1 MGLLACVLVR
11 DWIGFVE
18 SAYALELG
26 LGDWLGGIAA
36 RAAPLLDEGF
46 GITALAFRLGPERIE
61 IEEVGTCGGPEDL
74 REIALA
80 TNRAAPNPALDLVY
94 RSSVPVATLSE
105 IFANR
110 PETLSIVREAS
121 AGAFRDSLGMVAHAG
136 SGRGIAITAPL
147 AEVRGMSA
155 GERSSWT
162 RAALHVAAA
171 YRLRLALESTALEA
185 PSVEAVLNPNGS
197 IADARASARSRSSRE
212 ALREAVRRTERA
224 RGAERREPDAALA
237 LWTGLVR
244 GRWSLVDHFDA
255 DGRRFVVAHRNPPG
269 SGDPRGLTPRER
281 DAAEQL
287 GLGYTPKE
295 IAYALGLSRSTI
307 DNALSRARRKLSLSG
322 IAELASLF
330 APGGL
335 RARLREIEVAG
346 EPMLVGVLPPVAA
359 EHLAGLSEVEREIAL
374 ALVQGAT
381 NREIAARRS
390 SAERTVANQVQ
401 TLYRKLGVSSR
412 AGLAALLAR

>member
-1 MGLLACVLVR
+1 MK

-18 SAYALELG
+18 SAYALEPG

-46 GITALAFRLGPERIE
+46 GLTALAFRLGPERVE
-61 IEEVGTCGGPEDL
+61 IEEAGTHGGPENL

-80 TNRAAPNPALDLVY
+80 ANRTAANPALDLVY
-94 RSSVPVATLSE
+94 RASAPVATLSE
-105 IFANR
+105 IFATR
-110 PETLSIVREAS
+110 PETLAIVREAS
-121 AGAFRDSLGMVAHAG
+121 AGAFRDTLGMVAHAG

-147 AEVRGMSA
+147 AEVRGMSL
-155 GERSSWT
+155 GERSRWT
-162 RAALHVAAA
+162 RAALHIAAA
-171 YRLRLALESTALEA
+171 YRLRLALESTSLDA
-185 PSVEAVLNPNGS
+185 PSVEAVLDPNGR
-197 IADARASARSRSSRE
+197 IADARASARSRSARE
-212 ALREAVRRTERA
+212 TLREAVRRTERA
-224 RGAERREPDAALA
+224 RGAERRQPDAALG

-269 SGDPRGLTPRER
+269 SGDPRGLTSRER

-287 GLGYTPKE
+287 GLGYAPKE
-295 IAYALGLSRSTI
+295 IAYALGLARSTI
-307 DNALSRARRKLSLSG
+307 DNALARARRKLGLAG

-335 RARLREIEVAG
+335 RARLAEVEVAG
-346 EPMLVGVLPPVAA
+346 EPLLVGVLPPVAA
-359 EHLAGLSEVEREIAL
+359 ERLAGLSEAEREIAL

-381 NREIAARRS
+381 NAEIAARRS
-390 SAERTVANQVQ
+390 SAERTVANQIQ

-412 AGLAALLAR
+412 AELAATLLAR